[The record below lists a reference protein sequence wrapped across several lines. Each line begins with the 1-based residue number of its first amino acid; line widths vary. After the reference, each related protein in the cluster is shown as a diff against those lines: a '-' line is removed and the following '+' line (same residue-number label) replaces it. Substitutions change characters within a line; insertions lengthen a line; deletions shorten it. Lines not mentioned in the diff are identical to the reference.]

1 MRAVL
6 HTSLRARW
14 LYVSLQCL
22 LLSVFTIFLRIF
34 RLKMTRVRDPKVE
47 KAILMLHSIGK
58 SMRKISKLLEKKI
71 LKRSPSTIL
80 SIIRKNSDQAK
91 TPTKPVKRLTNPGSP
106 KIRTKDL
113 VQKVKRDIDKRNPLS
128 QRKIAKKHNISQKT
142 VNRLIHED
150 LHAVVRKK
158 YPVHAL
164 SDKQIAQRYEI
175 GRRFL
180 EFLGGERYKKII
192 TVDECWIYL
201 SNTGGERRIYYE
213 FKGTKNPESW
223 TKYWKKQHP
232 IGVMVFMGV
241 TFYGK
246 SKLRFVKP
254 DAKINQDYYI
264 ENLLTPLFRDD
275 IPELFA
281 GQKYRPLF
289 HQDNAPAHAGKKTQ
303 AWLENSEFDYI
314 PKELWMGNSPDMA
327 LMDFCVNGYFKQQL
341 FDRHP
346 TTLAGLKRV
355 AVEVWEGLDQ
365 GVIQRGFQSWVGRVQ
380 MMVDNYGHHVEHKL
394 NGKKCLENKEN

>member
-1 MRAVL
+1 M
-6 HTSLRARW
+6 
-14 LYVSLQCL
+14 
-22 LLSVFTIFLRIF
+22 
-34 RLKMTRVRDPKVE
+34 
-47 KAILMLHSIGK
+47 
-58 SMRKISKLLEKKI
+58 
-71 LKRSPSTIL
+71 
-80 SIIRKNSDQAK
+80 
-91 TPTKPVKRLTNPGSP
+91 
-106 KIRTKDL
+106 
-113 VQKVKRDIDKRNPLS
+113 
-128 QRKIAKKHNISQKT
+128 
-142 VNRLIHED
+142 
-150 LHAVVRKK
+150 
-158 YPVHAL
+158 
-164 SDKQIAQRYEI
+164 
-175 GRRFL
+175 
-180 EFLGGERYKKII
+180 EFLGGERRKKII

-254 DAKINQDYYI
+254 GAKINQDYYI

-281 GQKYRPLF
+281 GRKYRPLF

-314 PKELWMGNSPDMA
+314 
-327 LMDFCVNGYFKQQL
+327 
-341 FDRHP
+341 HP